1 MRTRRTGEWLCVAC
15 SCSRCQLGHFLHVI
29 ESEGGFFVAS
39 TVIVGISQQHA
50 IVQEDIF
57 GSVLT
62 ALPYDDLSQA
72 VVLANDT
79 VYGQAANVW
88 SENISRVHHVIAR
101 LKNSKGAVN
110 TEGFPHPVLPEGA

>member
-1 MRTRRTGEWLCVAC
+1 M
-15 SCSRCQLGHFLHVI
+15 I